1 MSQTPDTERQTPNE
15 AIFNVSYSGY
25 FKDKKTLMTNPD
37 YVLVCGLAQAY
48 FKRTDHYFNL
58 FFIPILRVKKGEPF
72 IMCEKCERNMHE
84 FGDEYNGWLDKQD
97 RTCGHCG
104 RALHQD
110 FQYCPFCGKQV

>member
-1 MSQTPDTERQTPNE
+1 MFLIAGISPK
-15 AIFNVSYSGY
+15 I
-25 FKDKKTLMTNPD
+25 KTLDDKPR
-37 YVLVCGLAQAY
+37 LCPVCGLAQAY
-48 FKRTDHYFNL
+48 YRRTDHYFSL

-84 FGDEYNGWLDKQD
+84 FGDEYNDWLDKQD
-97 RTCGHCG
+97 KTCKHCG